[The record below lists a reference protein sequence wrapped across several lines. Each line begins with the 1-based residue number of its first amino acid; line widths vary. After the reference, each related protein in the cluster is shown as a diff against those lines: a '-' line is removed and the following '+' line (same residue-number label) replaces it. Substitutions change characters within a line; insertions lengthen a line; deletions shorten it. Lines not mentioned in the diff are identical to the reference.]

1 MKNLAFFSLRFFPI
15 ILVILPIIL
24 LILPIN
30 ARNCSYYEPRND
42 VYIVL

>member
-1 MKNLAFFSLRFFPI
+1 MKNLAFFSLPFFPI
-15 ILVILPIIL
+15 ILVIV
-24 LILPIN
+24 PIN